1 MNITS
6 KFSIKIAHIFSNDK
20 KSNTHTQV
28 IQASQDL
35 EASQEKARKEL
46 LKLHKTS
53 RPGFPFKPTCMA
65 YDNLQHMLAIGTKY
79 GYVKLYG
86 GESVEYTLFH
96 GGSGSSG
103 TTSANQ
109 SFGPVHTTCSN
120 SLTNDNNN
128 NLSNINSYSNTNL
141 LTNNNNANSSAA
153 NSSPAATLS
162 SLHASTMPQSQSAAL
177 NFPSAVLFMA
187 FVTNEGA
194 LITYCDDN
202 TLSFWNL
209 RQKQPAILFSKK
221 LVNEK

>member
-1 MNITS
+1 MSITS
-6 KFSIKIAHIFSNDK
+6 KFGIKLANIFSNEK
-20 KSNTHTQV
+20 KSNSSSQV

-35 EASQEKARKEL
+35 EVSQEKARKEL

-65 YDNLQHMLAIGTKY
+65 YDNLQHMIAIGTKY

-96 GGSGSSG
+96 GGNGSSGSS
-103 TTSANQ
+103 SSNQ
-109 SFGPVHTTCSN
+109 SFGIVHTTCSN
-120 SLTNDNNN
+120 SLANDNNN
-128 NLSNINSYSNTNL
+128 NLSNINNYSNSNL
-141 LTNNNNANSSAA
+141 ISNNNIANSSSA
-153 NSSPAATLS
+153 NSSPAATMSFIHAQTS
-162 SLHASTMPQSQSAAL
+162 SQSQSAAL
-177 NFPSAVLFMA
+177 NFPSAVLFMT
-187 FVTNEGA
+187 FVINEGA